1 MLRNQITDSWPPD
14 RVSRLLELRSD
25 PKLPLSEITKHL
37 NLEYPTLPKLSR
49 NAVAG
54 KLKRINDRAAPQRR
68 QKSRPHTRLNPRQEK
83 SSTRILE
90 KDIIRSETKM
100 GNSDLTNHS
109 SVCYVGRCHVANNKL
124 NKPPA
129 VVPPAKPVPYEELK
143 SGQCKWPV
151 AGDPAKLDTLMC
163 CAKPVDRARDA
174 RANYCPE
181 HAAIAHPQKRS
192 ERARGW
198 AGEGAQRK
206 Q

>member
-68 QKSRPHTRLNPRQEK
+68 QKSRPMTRLNPTKEK

-100 GNSDLTNHS
+100 SNSGLTNHT

-124 NKPPA
+124 NKPSP
-129 VVPPAKPVPYEELK
+129 VVPVPY
-143 SGQCKWPV
+143 
-151 AGDPAKLDTLMC
+151 
-163 CAKPVDRARDA
+163 
-174 RANYCPE
+174 
-181 HAAIAHPQKRS
+181 
-192 ERARGW
+192 
-198 AGEGAQRK
+198 
-206 Q
+206 